1 MKMCSKGVF
10 STMNNSKVLWNW
22 NIKQFLAAIIGYIL
36 VFIIIPQLI
45 KIIVGY
51 EVLSISIG
59 VFDTIFASIIA
70 IIISNHRT

>member
-10 STMNNSKVLWNW
+10 FTMNNSKVLWNW
-22 NIKQFLAAIIGYIL
+22 NILAAIIGYIL